1 MGQSIVL
8 MIFEEDATQRSSEA
22 QSDFLQTP
30 LGKVSTTM
38 SQVGPQKSS
47 PSIRTDDHLARFTSS
62 RPALQPT
69 EEYASLA
76 ALKDVK
82 LDIKALRVDLQEEFS
97 HNMKSKDREIKYE
110 LKFLNKKLEETTKGT
125 SYQQRRS

>member
-1 MGQSIVL
+1 
-8 MIFEEDATQRSSEA
+8 
-22 QSDFLQTP
+22 
-30 LGKVSTTM
+30 M
-38 SQVGPQKSS
+38 SQKSS
-47 PSIRTDDHLARFTSS
+47 PSTRTDDHLARFTSS

-110 LKFLNKKLEETTKGT
+110 LKFLNKKLEETRKEP